1 MIATLRS
8 MHITLRLMAACL
20 LTTTCISCGYKPA
33 PKPPGYDSIS
43 ESEADGVPPILSTEQ
58 LEQLQQP
65 QLETRISRLE
75 RTLRNTHGNPGVASV
90 LQDQL
95 DQARQRMSALK

>member
-1 MIATLRS
+1 
-8 MHITLRLMAACL
+8 MHTTMKLAAACVL
-20 LTTTCISCGYKPA
+20 ATTCISCGYKPA

-65 QLETRISRLE
+65 QLEARIGNLE
-75 RTLRNTHGNPGVASV
+75 RTLRNTHANPGVSSV

-95 DQARQRMSALK
+95 DQARKRMSELK